1 MSVDRDVRPGTGPDF
16 DPDDRSS
23 NPSGNR
29 PFREVLAARVSRREV
44 LRGGTVVAAAGFL
57 GAAGA
62 LGQAGPALAAPSTAS
77 GRGGPL
83 LGFTPVPTSSADAFT
98 VPDGYT
104 AEVLIPW
111 GTPIRSSGPA
121 WRKDASN
128 TAAEQAEQIGMHH
141 DGMHYFPLGP
151 GRAGNRGGV
160 LVLNHEYID
169 RPSCTPTATSS

>member
-1 MSVDRDVRPGTGPDF
+1 VRSGPGTFPEY

-29 PFREVLAARVSRREV
+29 PFREVLVARLSRRDV

-62 LGQAGPALAAPSTAS
+62 VGEAGPALAAPRATA
-77 GRGGPL
+77 GRARPL

-98 VPDGYT
+98 VPDGYE
-104 AEVLIPW
+104 AQVLIPW
-111 GTPIRSSGPA
+111 GTPIRSGGPA

-128 TAAEQAEQIGMHH
+128 TAAEQAE
-141 DGMHYFPLGP
+141 
-151 GRAGNRGGV
+151 
-160 LVLNHEYID
+160 
-169 RPSCTPTATSS
+169 